1 MGAGDRDSGLEIEV
15 KERRKRIMPGLIG
28 MLIGGLMAVGASI
41 GGYIELNSNP
51 EAENYNEINSKYA
64 QLMALGM
71 ITAGISQGY
80 VLKKM
85 NP

>member
-1 MGAGDRDSGLEIEV
+1 
-15 KERRKRIMPGLIG
+15 MPGLIG
-28 MLIGGLMAVGASI
+28 MLIGGLIAVGASI

>member
-1 MGAGDRDSGLEIEV
+1 MGADDRDSGLEIEL

-28 MLIGGLMAVGASI
+28 MLIGGLIAVGASI

-51 EAENYNEINSKYA
+51 EAENYNEINSKYT